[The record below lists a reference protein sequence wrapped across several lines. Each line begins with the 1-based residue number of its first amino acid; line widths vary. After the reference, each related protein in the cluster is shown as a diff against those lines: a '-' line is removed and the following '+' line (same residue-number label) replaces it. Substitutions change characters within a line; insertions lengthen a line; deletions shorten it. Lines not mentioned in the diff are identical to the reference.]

1 MYVGN
6 EPLCF
11 GADEQQFCVLAL
23 KTEAVTL
30 ATSNAAVVFFPLIK
44 CTSVSTICCQ
54 DTGQNK
60 C

>member
-23 KTEAVTL
+23 KNEAVTL
-30 ATSNAAVVFFPLIK
+30 ATSNAAVVFFPTDKVHECFYYMLPGYGPK
-44 CTSVSTICCQ
+44 
-54 DTGQNK
+54 
-60 C
+60 